1 VLQSES
7 VNEEIREKRRSF
19 TRAVRKD
26 LVVNEVFREDGVA
39 FGGREKR
46 FQKFEAFADEAAGE
60 LAGAGFDI
68 DVAADSMKV
77 KRHGVFERLAGV
89 IFKRRA
95 FFAGSQGAEHQLLFQ
110 GPAGLVHL
118 TMNFRTELF
127 PQQGVPEFLGFGV
140 ETMRDEGGDFIE
152 QVVVIVGNLLVADGE
167 EKGGFAFAFD
177 VGGKDQFGLGGL
189 LVNHCSLR
197 LGGGP
202 LQIGGE
208 NDAGLRE
215 QVANGLGQGG
225 DGVVKVL
232 AQVLFGDREDQK
244 ITKLSVEGDHF
255 GPKSAAEFF
264 DRRPR
269 LTVMWKHL

>member
-1 VLQSES
+1 MV
-7 VNEEIREKRRSF
+7 
-19 TRAVRKD
+19 D
-26 LVVNEVFREDGVA
+26 EVFREDRVA

-46 FQKFEAFADEAAGE
+46 FQKFEALADEAAGE

-68 DVAADSMKV
+68 DVAADAMKV
-77 KRHGVFERLAGV
+77 ERHGVFERLAGV
-89 IFKRRA
+89 VLKGRA
-95 FFAGSQGAEHQLLFQ
+95 LFAGSQGAKHQLLFQ
-110 GPAGLVHL
+110 EPTGLVYL

-127 PQQGVPEFLGFGV
+127 PQQGVPEILGFGV
-140 ETMRDEGGDFIE
+140 ETMRDESRDFVEKVI
-152 QVVVIVGNLLVADGE
+152 VIVGNLLVANGE

-189 LVNHCSLR
+189 FVNHRSLS
-197 LGGGP
+197 LGSGP
-202 LQIGGE
+202 LQIRGE

-244 ITKLSVEGDHF
+244 ITKLSVERDHL
-255 GPKSAAEFF
+255 GPKAAAEFF

-269 LTVMWKHL
+269 LTVMWRHV